1 MGNVPKEPGLTDSED
16 RRLDRSFE
24 RLEREMPDR
33 AARVVRWLREPSS
46 RWVRIPFAVLLMLGG
61 VFSFLPVLGLWMLP
75 LGIALIAL
83 DVPFLKRPV
92 AGLMIRG
99 QRRWAEWRRTNRF
112 GLFSRNTATRRNE
125 P

>member
-1 MGNVPKEPGLTDSED
+1 MTDTED

-46 RWVRIPFAVLLMLGG
+46 RWVRIPIAVLLMLGG

-75 LGIALIAL
+75 LGVALIAL

-99 QRRWAEWRRTNRF
+99 HRRWAEWRRTNRF
-112 GLFSRNTATRRNE
+112 GLFSRSAANRRNE